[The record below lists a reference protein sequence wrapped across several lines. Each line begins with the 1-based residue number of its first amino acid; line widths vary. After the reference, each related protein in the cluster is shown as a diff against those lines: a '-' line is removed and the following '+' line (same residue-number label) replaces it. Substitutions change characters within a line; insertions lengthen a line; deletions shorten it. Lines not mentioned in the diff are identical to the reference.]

1 MWQRW
6 FNWAAI
12 ALVGVFSLIWMGVV
26 IYGEDTQTLWM
37 RAVQLIFGAALAA
50 WAVRKTTLMI
60 TKA

>member
-12 ALVGVFSLIWMGVV
+12 ALVGGFSLIWMGVV
-26 IYGEDTQTLWM
+26 IYVEDTPILWV
-37 RAVQLIFGAALAA
+37 RVGQLVFGAALAA